1 MVQIVRKLP
10 TEFSFLGEKPS
21 KSMPKSIGKLP
32 NVNLHFAL
40 QFNDIHFVLNLV
52 IDKLKDA
59 IFILNLFYQR

>member
-1 MVQIVRKLP
+1 
-10 TEFSFLGEKPS
+10 
-21 KSMPKSIGKLP
+21 MPKSIGKLP

-59 IFILNLFYQR
+59 IFILNLFYQRDKGSFMPFIRTPDPE